1 MRVNKRGN
9 VEYDVSELYKLAGY
23 VIRRSG
29 IAKMIPSSDVEDLIQ
44 DMVLKMYK
52 ALVERKYSPNR
63 GTLPTTYLCWV
74 AKNDIARYLRHKSTK
89 KSRCFRTVNG
99 FYEMASMRSSRG
111 Y

>member
-1 MRVNKRGN
+1 MQVNKRGK

-29 IAKMIPSSDVEDLIQ
+29 IAKMIPSSDVDDLIQ

-52 ALVERKYSPNR
+52 ALAERKYNPNR

-74 AKNDIARYLRHKSTK
+74 AKNDIARYFRQKATK
-89 KSRCFRTVNG
+89 KRRYFRTMRG
-99 FYEMASMRSSRG
+99 FYEMASTRSSRG

>member
-1 MRVNKRGN
+1 MRVNKRGQ

-29 IAKMIPSSDVEDLIQ
+29 VAKMVPSSDVDDLIQ
-44 DMVLKMYK
+44 EIVLKMYK
-52 ALVERKYSPNR
+52 ALAERKYKPNR

-74 AKNDIARYLRHKSTK
+74 AKNDIVRYFRQRATK
-89 KSRCFRTVNG
+89 KRRHFRTMRG
-99 FYEMASMRSSRG
+99 FYEMANMRSSRG

>member
-1 MRVNKRGN
+1 MRVNKLGN

-23 VIRRSG
+23 VVRRSG
-29 IAKMIPSSDVEDLIQ
+29 IAKMIPSSDVDDLIQ

-52 ALVERKYSPNR
+52 ALVERKYNPSR

-89 KSRCFRTVNG
+89 KSRHIRPIRG
-99 FYEMASMRSSRG
+99 FYEMANMRESRG